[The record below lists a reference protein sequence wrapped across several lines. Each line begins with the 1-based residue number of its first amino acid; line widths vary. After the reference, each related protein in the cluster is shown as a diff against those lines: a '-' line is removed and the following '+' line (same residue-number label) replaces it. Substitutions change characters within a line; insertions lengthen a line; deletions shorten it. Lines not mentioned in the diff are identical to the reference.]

1 MIPAQVRTLVPSKLV
16 VIPVA
21 ASLIAEVLAWAFL
34 WAWHP
39 SPAWYANGSLL
50 ASVHLITVGT
60 LAMALL
66 GMGWQLV
73 PVATGV
79 RPKSGWNTAANIING
94 VGIVGAFI
102 FAFGLAGTQPGVPS
116 MIGATF
122 VVLAMMARSVMV
134 MREIFPAEGRGMI
147 RMWII
152 LAELSL
158 WAGLGYGLMLLTN
171 RFGSPILGL
180 SPFPTIAI
188 HASLLLIGWIGGWIV
203 AMASILVPMFLVSP
217 EPRSELLGPAALFWF
232 AGVAFG
238 WPVVW
243 LIGAALFALAMS
255 MSLLRRVRK
264 KIGADL
270 QMALLGIFGLLAVA
284 GLMLSGL
291 SGVLTV
297 IAALA
302 IFALPV
308 LHGIGLRIIPFLF
321 WTYAFADNVQNAPL
335 PEQVGAPSLSR
346 LSAYGAMIAG
356 ILLLVGYGFESL
368 WVWRF
373 GVLLGNISSVSYLG
387 AIVVTAFRTWQAHNR
402 LLSLPGTEA
411 S

>member
-1 MIPAQVRTLVPSKLV
+1 MIPAQVRTLVPSRLV

-21 ASLIAEVLAWAFL
+21 ASLVAEVLAWAFL
-34 WAWHP
+34 WAWRP
-39 SPAWYANGSLL
+39 SPAWYANGPLL

-60 LAMALL
+60 LAMSLL

-79 RPKSGWNTAANIING
+79 RPRKGWNTAANIING
-94 VGIVGAFI
+94 VGIFGAAVFTL
-102 FAFGLAGTQPGVPS
+102 GLAGIQPGLPS

-122 VVLAMMARSVMV
+122 VILALLARSVMV
-134 MREIFPAEGRGMI
+134 LREIIPAEGRGMI

-158 WAGLGYGLMLLTN
+158 WAGLGYGLLLLAN
-171 RFGSPILGL
+171 RFGSPILNV
-180 SPFPTIAI
+180 SPFNTIAI

-217 EPRSELLGPAALFWF
+217 EPKSALLGPAAFFWF
-232 AGVAFG
+232 GGVAFG
-238 WPVVW
+238 KPVIW
-243 LIGAALFALAMS
+243 LIGAVLFALAMS
-255 MSLLRRVRK
+255 LSLLRRVRK
-264 KIGADL
+264 NVGADL
-270 QMALLGIFGLLAVA
+270 QMALLGIFGLIAVG
-284 GLMLSGL
+284 GLMLSNL

-297 IAALA
+297 IASLA

-321 WTYAFADNVQNAPL
+321 WAYAFADNVQNAPL

-346 LSAYGAMIAG
+346 LSAYGAMVAG
-356 ILLLVGYGFESL
+356 ILLLAGYGFES
-368 WVWRF
+368 VWTWRS
-373 GVLLGNISSVSYLG
+373 GVLLGNISSISYLG
-387 AIVVTAFRTWQAHNR
+387 AIVVTALRTWQAHNR

>member
-1 MIPAQVRTLVPSKLV
+1 MIPAQVRTLVPSSLV
-16 VIPVA
+16 IVPVA
-21 ASLIAEVLAWAFL
+21 ASLVAEVLAWFFL

-39 SPAWYANGSLL
+39 SPAWYANGPLL

-79 RPKSGWNTAANIING
+79 RPRKGWNTGARIINIAG
-94 VGIVGAFI
+94 VLGAGI
-102 FAFGLAGTQPGVPS
+102 FAISLAGTQPGVPS

-122 VVLAMMARSVMV
+122 VVLALLARSVMV
-134 MREIFPAEGRGMI
+134 LREIFPAEGRGMI

-158 WAGLGYGLMLLTN
+158 WVGLAYGLMLLTN
-171 RFGSPILGL
+171 RFGSPVLGL
-180 SPFPTIAI
+180 SPFPTIAT
-188 HASLLLIGWIGGWIV
+188 HVSLLLMGWIGGWIV
-203 AMASILVPMFLVSP
+203 AMASILVPMFLVAP
-217 EPRSELLGPAALFWF
+217 EPRAAMLGPAAIFWF
-232 AGVAFG
+232 GGVAFG
-238 WPVVW
+238 LPAVW
-243 LIGAALFALAMS
+243 LIGAAIFAMAMA

-264 KIGADL
+264 NIGADL

-284 GLMLSGL
+284 GLLLSNL

-321 WTYAFADNVQNAPL
+321 WAYAFADNVKNAPL

-346 LSAYGAMIAG
+346 ISAYGAMVAG
-356 ILLLVGYGFESL
+356 ILLLAGYALESL
-368 WVWRF
+368 WVWRA
-373 GVLLGNISSVSYLG
+373 GVLLGNISSISYLG
-387 AIVVTAFRTWQAHNR
+387 AIVVTALRTWQAHNR

>member
-1 MIPAQVRTLVPSKLV
+1 MIPAQVRTLVPAKLV
-16 VIPVA
+16 VAPVA
-21 ASLIAEVLAWAFL
+21 ASLVAEVLAWAFL

-39 SPAWYANGSLL
+39 SPAWYANGPLL

-60 LAMALL
+60 LSLAML

-79 RPKSGWNTAANIING
+79 RPKKGWTMAGNIIN
-94 VGIVGAFI
+94 VMGIAGAAI
-102 FAFGLAGTQPGVPS
+102 FTFGLAGTQPGVPS

-122 VVLAMMARSVMV
+122 VVLALLARSVMV
-134 MREIFPAEGRGMI
+134 LREIIPAEGRGMI

-171 RFGSPILGL
+171 RFGSPIMGL
-180 SPFPTIAI
+180 SPFHSIAI
-188 HASLLLIGWIGGWIV
+188 HASLLLIGWVGGWIV

-217 EPRSELLGPAALFWF
+217 EPKPQMLGPAALFWF
-232 AGVAFG
+232 SGVALG
-238 WPVVW
+238 QPLVW
-243 LIGAALFALAMS
+243 LIGAVIFAAAMS

-264 KIGADL
+264 NVGADL
-270 QMALLGIFGLLAVA
+270 QMALMGIFGLLGVA
-284 GLMLSGL
+284 ALLL
-291 SGVLTV
+291 SGVSGV
-297 IAALA
+297 LA
-302 IFALPV
+302 VMASLVIFALPV

-321 WTYAFADNVQNAPL
+321 WAYAFADNVQNAPL
-335 PEQVGAPSLSR
+335 PEQVSAPSLSK
-346 LSAYGAMIAG
+346 LSAYGAMVAG
-356 ILLLVGYGFESL
+356 ILLLVGYGFDL
-368 WVWRF
+368 IWTWRA
-373 GVLLGNISSVSYLG
+373 GVLLGNISSVSYLL
-387 AIVVTAFRTWQAHNR
+387 AILVTAFRTWQAHNR

>member
-1 MIPAQVRTLVPSKLV
+1 MIPAQVRTLVPSRLV

-21 ASLIAEVLAWAFL
+21 ASLVAEVLAWAFL
-34 WAWHP
+34 WAWSP
-39 SPAWYANGSLL
+39 SPAWYADGALL

-79 RPKSGWNTAANIING
+79 RPRKGWNRAANIING
-94 VGIVGAFI
+94 MGILGAAI
-102 FAFGLAGTQPGVPS
+102 FTLGLAGVKPGVPS

-122 VVLAMMARSVMV
+122 VVLALVARSIMV
-134 MREIFPAEGRGMI
+134 FREIIPAEGRGMI

-158 WAGLGYGLMLLTN
+158 WAGLGYGLLLLAN
-171 RFGSPILGL
+171 RFGTPIISV
-180 SPFPTIAI
+180 SPFHTIAV
-188 HASLLLIGWIGGWIV
+188 HVSLLLVGWIGGWIV

-217 EPRSELLGPAALFWF
+217 EPKSQLLGPAALFWF
-232 AGVAFG
+232 GGVAFG
-238 WPVVW
+238 LPAVW
-243 LIGAALFALAMS
+243 LIGAVLFAVAMD
-255 MSLLRRVRK
+255 LLRRVRK
-264 KIGADL
+264 NVGADL
-270 QMALLGIFGLLAVA
+270 QMALLGIFGLTAVG
-284 GLMLSGL
+284 GLLLSGL

-297 IAALA
+297 IAALS

-321 WTYAFADNVQNAPL
+321 WAYAFADNVQNAPL
-335 PEQVGAPSLSR
+335 PEQVGAPALSK

-356 ILLLVGYGFESL
+356 ILLLVGYGIESI
-368 WVWRF
+368 WAWRL
-373 GVLLGNISSVSYLG
+373 GVLLGNVSSVSYFG
-387 AIVVTAFRTWQAHNR
+387 AIVVTALRTWQAHNR

>member
-1 MIPAQVRTLVPSKLV
+1 MIPAQVRTLVPSSLV
-16 VIPVA
+16 IAPVA
-21 ASLIAEVLAWAFL
+21 ASLVAEVLAWAFL

-39 SPAWYANGSLL
+39 SPAWYTNGPLL

-60 LAMALL
+60 LSMALL
-66 GMGWQLV
+66 GLGWQLV

-79 RPKSGWNTAANIING
+79 RPGNGWNTAAKIINAM
-94 VGIVGAFI
+94 GIAGAFI
-102 FAFGLAGTQPGVPS
+102 FTLGLAGSQPGVPS
-116 MIGATF
+116 MIGATL

-134 MREIFPAEGRGMI
+134 LREIFPAEGRGMI

-158 WAGLGYGLMLLTN
+158 WVGLGYGLMLLTN
-171 RFGSPILGL
+171 RLGSPIVSLN
-180 SPFPTIAI
+180 PFPTIAL

-217 EPRSELLGPAALFWF
+217 EPKSGLLGPAALFWF
-232 AGVAFG
+232 GGVAFG

-243 LIGAALFALAMS
+243 LIGAVMFALAMS

-264 KIGADL
+264 SVGADL
-270 QMALLGIFGLLAVA
+270 QMALMGIFGLVAVA
-284 GLMLSGL
+284 GLLLSGL

-297 IAALA
+297 IASLA

-321 WTYAFADNVQNAPL
+321 WAYAFADNVANAPL

-346 LSAYGAMIAG
+346 VSAYGAMVAG
-356 ILLLVGYGFESL
+356 ILLLVGYGFESI
-368 WVWRF
+368 WAWRL
-373 GVLLGNISSVSYLG
+373 GVLLGNVSSVSYLG
-387 AIVVTAFRTWQAHNR
+387 AILITAFRTWQAHNR